1 MNCFTPSVIVTLND
15 CFAEESKFNL
25 PFNDTFV
32 GCGSLETML
41 RNSKALNLFHD
52 LK

>member
-1 MNCFTPSVIVTLND
+1 MLVILD
-15 CFAEESKFNL
+15 HCFAEESNFNL

-32 GCGSLETML
+32 GCGSLKTTLE
-41 RNSKALNLFHD
+41 NSKALNLFDD